1 MLFAFIILIVIAN
14 SGLIYADNNENST
27 ENLFTLSADDLP
39 EDSVNTTD
47 NSSDNI
53 INTNNENINNIN
65 QTENQNNIESSTSN
79 SNDSNSEIETTSNN
93 SNYTDSNNTDSQNNN
108 STKNISEEAN
118 EVNTT
123 LPVSLATES
132 NTNSTQSSSNSS
144 SNSSSS
150 ENIITTFSAGLSSV
164 TKFSTKD
171 IANAA
176 TELKK
181 YVEKYGKLPDYLTLC
196 GEKLSMSDFLY
207 LLAKSIVN
215 TNSGNSADI
224 TAKDVKDPTSPSG
237 SVTSGQLSKTNYM
250 DLAKRV
256 VSFIESNNRA
266 PNYGS
271 SSLGNIKFQ
280 TMIYG
285 FAKIVDFFGTN
296 NRLPNYV
303 TFEKATSTSLNKI
316 IPNYSGSNGLTVS
329 GSSSGNNSGGSS
341 GNNNNNSTGNNTG
354 SNSSSN
360 SGTISLANIKD
371 AGARIEAFVNTNGV
385 LPNYVEIAG
394 KQYSMTE
401 FLYLAA
407 SAIVNINKGLTSDIT
422 AKTFKNASSPTGSSI
437 SGNIYKSDFVD
448 LASRVAS
455 YMLKN
460 GQAPNYGSSSL
471 GKMQF
476 QTMVL
481 AFSKILEFAQS
492 EGRLP
497 NYLTLNIKSTD
508 KLNGGSGSSSGSIG
522 GSDSIPTGP
531 LNEKNT
537 LSASELLKYLQATTN
552 CQVNNAA
559 IQSLA
564 ASLTKNCK
572 TELEKATAIFNYVR
586 DNIVYSSYSNTKRG
600 AVQTLNDKKGNCVDQ
615 AHLLIALYRASG
627 LEARYVH
634 ADCYFTSK
642 KWIGHVF
649 VQVLV
654 GDTWVVADPV
664 SSSNS
669 LGVIKNWNTN
679 TYKLKGQKKS
689 VSISF

>member
-132 NTNSTQSSSNSS
+132 NTNSTQSS

-341 GNNNNNSTGNNTG
+341 GNNNSNNSTGNNTG
-354 SNSSSN
+354 SNSSSS

-508 KLNGGSGSSSGSIG
+508 KLNGGSGSSSGSSG
-522 GSDSIPTGP
+522 GSGSFTGP

-537 LSASELLKYLQATTN
+537 LSASELLKYLQASSD

-559 IQSLA
+559 IKSLA
-564 ASLTKNCK
+564 ASLTKNCN
-572 TELEKATAIFNYVR
+572 TQLEKATAIFNYVR
-586 DNIVYSSYSNTKRG
+586 DKIEYSFYYDTQKG
-600 AVQTLNDKKGNCVDQ
+600 AVGTYNAKKGNCVDQ
-615 AHLLIALYRASG
+615 THLLIALLRTTG
-627 LEARYVH
+627 IEARYVH
-634 ADCYFTSK
+634 ADCTFTNGK
-642 KWIGHVF
+642 RYGHVF
-649 VQVLV
+649 AQVLI
-654 GDTWVVADPV
+654 GDQWVVADPI
-664 SSSNS
+664 SAKNT
-669 LGVIKNWNTN
+669 LGTIKNWNTN
-679 TYKLKGQKKS
+679 TYKLKGYGKS
-689 VSISF
+689 HIVNC